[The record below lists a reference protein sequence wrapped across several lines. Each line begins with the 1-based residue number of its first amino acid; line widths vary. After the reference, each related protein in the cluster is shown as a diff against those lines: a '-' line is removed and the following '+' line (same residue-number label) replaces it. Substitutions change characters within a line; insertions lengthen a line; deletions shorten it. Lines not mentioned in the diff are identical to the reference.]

1 MKKVLFAAM
10 LAGTL
15 AVAQQPPVPS
25 NAQGAQRA
33 RGAAN
38 DGVPR
43 ENPSNQVV
51 GVDIDRFIG
60 YPSKAFTNVSHG
72 GLMTRSM
79 LRNGNPYNP
88 GPNGAVLE
96 YREDCAV
103 ATLESHFETSV
114 FESPLI
120 YFFYVQSGQGRIDS
134 GPGTQ
139 SFNLHA
145 GSAILAPPNAK
156 QRFVNIGDKQLSM
169 IMLTWKDND
178 GVAPPKGILVVDSNT
193 TPFTANRAHWIHMN
207 KPLFRPTDGINTTIS
222 AIYFPAM
229 SYGGPHA
236 HAPGVEEI
244 WVKVGSDE
252 GYIILGSEIRKVV
265 GTAAFLSPPNGKTTH
280 SSMNLSEETPSIWL
294 YISRRAP
301 QTTQPAAVTS
311 AR

>member
-25 NAQGAQRA
+25 NGAQRA
-33 RGAAN
+33 RGPAN

-79 LRNGNPYNP
+79 LRHGNPYNP

-103 ATLESHFETSV
+103 ATLEPHFETSV

-120 YFFYVQSGQGRIDS
+120 HFFYVQSGQGRIDS

-178 GVAPPKGILVVDSNT
+178 GVTPPSPLC
-193 TPFTANRAHWIHMN
+193 PTADRT
-207 KPLFRPTDGINTTIS
+207 RT
-222 AIYFPAM
+222 
-229 SYGGPHA
+229 
-236 HAPGVEEI
+236 
-244 WVKVGSDE
+244 
-252 GYIILGSEIRKVV
+252 
-265 GTAAFLSPPNGKTTH
+265 
-280 SSMNLSEETPSIWL
+280 
-294 YISRRAP
+294 RRE
-301 QTTQPAAVTS
+301 S
-311 AR
+311 KKSG